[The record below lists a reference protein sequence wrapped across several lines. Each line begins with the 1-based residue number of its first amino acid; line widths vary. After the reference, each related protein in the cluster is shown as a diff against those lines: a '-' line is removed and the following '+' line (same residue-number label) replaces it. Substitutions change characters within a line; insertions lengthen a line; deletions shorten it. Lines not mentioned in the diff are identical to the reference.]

1 MFYTYRILHLF
12 TNYLWFSLSGADYGW
27 ELPEGSSERHLQLS
41 RPEPLAEDQLQGLEH
56 PDDPRERLL
65 RLEDPEGDQPCRQQP
80 LFFASTSFPGQRWT
94 ANATSRRQ
102 QHCQVTFP
110 SSLIFQADRH
120 LADDVA
126 RSTTMT
132 SQVTAHVKRSTFAK
146 FHPIPTFATDSLSG

>member
-1 MFYTYRILHLF
+1 MFFTYRILHLF
-12 TNYLWFSLSGADYGW
+12 TTYSWFSLSGADYGW
-27 ELPEGSSERHLQLS
+27 ELPEGASQRHLQLS
-41 RPEPLAEDQLQGLEH
+41 RSEPPAEDQLQGLEH

-65 RLEDPEGDQPCRQQP
+65 RLEDPEGDQPGRQQP
-80 LFFASTSFPGQRWT
+80 LIFASTSFPGQRWT
-94 ANATSRRQ
+94 ANVTSRRQ

-132 SQVTAHVKRSTFAK
+132 SQVTPHVKRSTSAK

>member
-1 MFYTYRILHLF
+1 MFQLVQLYVLYLQNTSSLY
-12 TNYLWFSLSGADYGW
+12 NYLWFSLSGADYGW
-27 ELPEGSSERHLQLS
+27 ELPEGSSKRHLQLS

-65 RLEDPEGDQPCRQQP
+65 RLEDPEGDQSCRQQP
-80 LFFASTSFPGQRWT
+80 LLFASTSFPGQRWT

-132 SQVTAHVKRSTFAK
+132 SQVTPHVK
-146 FHPIPTFATDSLSG
+146 